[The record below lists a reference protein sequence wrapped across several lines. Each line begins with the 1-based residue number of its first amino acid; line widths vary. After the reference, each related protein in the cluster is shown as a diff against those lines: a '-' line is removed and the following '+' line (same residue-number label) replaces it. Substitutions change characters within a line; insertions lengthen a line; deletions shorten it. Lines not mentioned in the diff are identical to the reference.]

1 MKSLA
6 SEPDLSLQKNKDST
20 NQFGTIQ
27 ERGSQS
33 LIYLLRFHYFFK
45 KISIMFV
52 GYRNN
57 HFYHTN
63 HCTCVIVQRI
73 TNQHNIVLDRYS
85 RDYVIEGPPY
95 KGFDRHNGE
104 IAAFHL
110 DRYNTIYQA
119 PSLY

>member
-1 MKSLA
+1 MVLGPVFRPLITFLRKSPLCLWVT
-6 SEPDLSLQKNKDST
+6 E
-20 NQFGTIQ
+20 TI
-27 ERGSQS
+27 
-33 LIYLLRFHYFFK
+33 
-45 KISIMFV
+45 V
-52 GYRNN
+52 
-57 HFYHTN
+57 FYHTN

-73 TNQHNIVLDRYS
+73 TDQHNIVLDRYS

>member
-6 SEPDLSLQKNKDST
+6 SEPDLSLQKDKDST

-27 ERGSQS
+27 EKRSQS
-33 LIYLLRFHYFFK
+33 LIYLFCFHYFFK

-52 GYRNN
+52 GY
-57 HFYHTN
+57 HTN
-63 HCTCVIVQRI
+63 HCTYVIVQRI
-73 TNQHNIVLDRYS
+73 TDQHNIVLDRYS

-119 PSLY
+119 PSLN